1 MISDEKQHE
10 FITRQIGD
18 LARATH
24 DGLKL
29 FLPMFSAIVGG
40 SIWLRLQSA
49 GKAPY
54 EYLTDTLVLLLTAV
68 CVAMTVTNL
77 KAWWGYRNKL
87 SEITAKTKFPAPK
100 PVLFP
105 SALIEM
111 IMCVAMVAT
120 CALFVIFNP
129 FKLSN

>member
-1 MISDEKQHE
+1 MISDEKQYE

-40 SIWLRLQSA
+40 SIWLRLQSKE
-49 GKAPY
+49 KAPY
-54 EYLTDTLVLLLTAV
+54 EYLTDALVIMLTVVCIAITL
-68 CVAMTVTNL
+68 TNL
-77 KAWWGYRNKL
+77 KAWWGYRRKL
-87 SEITAKTKFPAPK
+87 SEITAKTKYPAPK

-111 IMCVAMVAT
+111 IMCLAMLAT
-120 CALFVIFNP
+120 CAIFVFFNP